1 MLICWKIYFS
11 EILYKLRWRPDLRF
25 ASLCFV
31 GFCIYNGIPYQEGKT
46 FEDGCDK
53 ICTCENGMLGHVTC
67 KDRSV
72 SYVFTYESWIKI
84 LLCHLSCL
92 WFLFPWI
99 LLQIYN
105 KLDLKTWPAF
115 LWVFIFSVVISWV
128 KSINL
133 DLPIENECI
142 KNAAI

>member
-1 MLICWKIYFS
+1 M
-11 EILYKLRWRPDLRF
+11 
-25 ASLCFV
+25 
-31 GFCIYNGIPYQEGKT
+31 

-92 WFLFPWI
+92 WFLFP
-99 LLQIYN
+99 
-105 KLDLKTWPAF
+105 
-115 LWVFIFSVVISWV
+115 
-128 KSINL
+128 
-133 DLPIENECI
+133 
-142 KNAAI
+142 